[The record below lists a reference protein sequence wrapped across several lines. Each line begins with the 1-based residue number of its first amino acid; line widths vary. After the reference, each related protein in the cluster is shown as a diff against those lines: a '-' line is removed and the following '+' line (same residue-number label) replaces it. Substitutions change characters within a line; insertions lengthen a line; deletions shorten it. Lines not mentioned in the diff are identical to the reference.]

1 MASPPKSPLLLG
13 HRGARAYA
21 TENTFDAFAL
31 ALEHGCDGF
40 EFDVRLSSDD
50 RALIFHDADFARVPV
65 AENTWANLA
74 KLHGGLMPLLEHVM
88 KHYAAKAFLD
98 IELKV
103 PGLDDA
109 VLDALRDYPPQH
121 GYVVSSFLPEALES
135 LGKRDKKLRLGYICD
150 DQRRLGKWRELPIG
164 IVAPQYGLVDEALVG
179 ELHAAGKQVYVWTVN
194 RAPEMKR
201 MAELGVDAI
210 ISDDTQLLSRTLRPR
225 KS

>member
-1 MASPPKSPLLLG
+1 MPPPPPPLLLG

-21 TENTFDAFAL
+21 AENTFDAFAL

-50 RALIFHDADFARVPV
+50 RALICHDADFARVPV

-74 KLHGGLMPLLEHVM
+74 KLQGGLMPLLEHVM

-103 PGLDDA
+103 PGLDDE

-121 GYVVSSFLPEALES
+121 GYVVSSFLPQVIES
-135 LGKRDKKLRLGYICD
+135 LGKREKKLRLGFICD
-150 DQRRLGKWRELPIG
+150 DKRWLGKWRELPVEV
-164 IVAPQYGLVDEALVG
+164 VAPHYGLVDEALVR

-194 RAPEMKR
+194 RAEAMQQ

>member
-1 MASPPKSPLLLG
+1 MPQSPLLLG

-21 TENTFDAFAL
+21 AENTFDAFAL

-40 EFDVRLSSDD
+40 EFDVRLTSDD
-50 RALIFHDADFARVPV
+50 RPIICHDADFARVPV
-65 AENTWANLA
+65 AENTWPNLA

-109 VLDALRDYPPQH
+109 VLDALRNYPPQH
-121 GYVVSSFLPEALES
+121 GYVVSSFLPNVITS
-135 LGKRDKKLRLGYICD
+135 LHQSDKNVRLGFICD
-150 DQRRLGKWRELPIG
+150 DKRWLGMWRELPVEV
-164 IVAPQYGLVDEALVG
+164 VAPQYGLVDAALVR
-179 ELHAAGKQVYVWTVN
+179 EVHDAGRQVYVWTVN
-194 RAPEMKR
+194 RAEAMKR

-225 KS
+225 ES